1 MPESINLEWE
11 KELGKDWQQDYY
23 TYLRIL
29 SNLTLV
35 PLDYTSAG
43 KSYLQKKQY
52 FDQSNLLLNNYFQKV
67 DRWDK
72 FAIEDRA
79 KALADVCIE
88 IWPCFASNNPI
99 SSPDDV
105 TGTKP
110 TKLMIAGDD
119 YYVNSWKEVYIEVL
133 KWIQENFPDSFAEI
147 SNEFPSYITDL
158 RHNLRRPQD
167 LENGY
172 FAEIN
177 LSSESIYRFCE
188 QVMRLDKIKELCN
201 PWSVERE
208 KR

>member
-1 MPESINLEWE
+1 MYRYCTIYP
-11 KELGKDWQQDYY
+11 
-23 TYLRIL
+23 
-29 SNLTLV
+29 SN
-35 PLDYTSAG
+35 PDEP
-43 KSYLQKKQY
+43 

-201 PWSVERE
+201 PWSVER
-208 KR
+208 